1 MELANRG
8 LHELSATA
16 QLAALRAGE
25 LSSRELTE
33 HYLERIAKY
42 DDTLGAFVTV
52 TAELAIDE
60 AGRADDRI
68 AAGEWAPLLGLP
80 LGIKDLFPAAEVRT
94 TFGSAAFAD
103 VVSGADG
110 WTTGLLRQAGA
121 VLVGKTNTPE
131 FGATC
136 FTENAVT
143 AHPSVTPYDPT
154 RYASGSSG
162 GAAAAVAAGL
172 LPVAHASDGA
182 GSIRTPATTCH
193 LVGVKPSLGL
203 VTPSVPA
210 GSFFPTSIE
219 GPLARTVA
227 DAALLLDVMAQPWS
241 GDLHGWRPDQRFAD
255 VIAQPPARP
264 LRIAVWTE
272 TGLDGVDP
280 HPEVVRAVER
290 TAALLQE
297 LGHEVREMRIPA
309 TWDETVRNAMRM
321 HFGYLVNLVV
331 ESAVP
336 NGRADLLTPYTKF
349 LNRIGAELSGADV
362 LTAQGIMVRYA
373 GSFLAAFE
381 DADIVLTPVTSGPP
395 VPLGHFDAAGVE
407 GIIDLML
414 EWSVYT
420 PWANLTG
427 QPAVALPSHLDNDG
441 LPYGVQLVGRPRHDL
456 ELLALAAQLESAAR
470 WDDVHPPCWSQ

>member
-1 MELANRG
+1 MSRV
-8 LHELSATA
+8 HELSATA
-16 QLAALRAGE
+16 QLAALRSGE
-25 LSSRELTE
+25 LSSLELTT

-60 AGRADDRI
+60 ARRADERI
-68 AAGEWAPLLGLP
+68 AAGEHQPLLGLP
-80 LGIKDLFPAAEVRT
+80 LGIKDLFPTAGVRT
-94 TFGSAAFAD
+94 TFGSAALSD
-103 VVSGADG
+103 TVPDADG

-136 FTENAVT
+136 YTENAVT
-143 AHPSVTPYDPT
+143 TRPSVTPYDVT

-182 GSIRTPATTCH
+182 GSIRTPAATCH
-193 LVGVKPSLGL
+193 LVGVKPSIGL
-203 VTPSVPA
+203 VTPAVPA
-210 GSFFPTSIE
+210 SSFFPASIE
-219 GPLARTVA
+219 GPIARTVA
-227 DAALLLDVMAQPWS
+227 DAALLLDVMAQPWT
-241 GDLHGWRPDQRFAD
+241 GDLNGWRPDRTFTNA
-255 VIAQPPARP
+255 IGQPPRP

-272 TGLDGVDP
+272 TGLDVDP
-280 HPEVVRAVER
+280 HPEVVHAVER
-290 TAALLQE
+290 TAKLLQA
-297 LGHEVREMRIPA
+297 LGHEVREVPIPA
-309 TWDETVRNAMRM
+309 RWDDAVRRAMRT
-321 HFGYLVNLVV
+321 HFGYLVDLVV
-331 ESAVP
+331 ESMVP
-336 NGRADLLTPYTKF
+336 DERAALLTPYTKY
-349 LNRIGAELSGADV
+349 LNEIGAELSGADV
-362 LTAQGIMVRYA
+362 LTAQAIQVRFA
-373 GSFLAAFE
+373 SAFLAT
-381 DADIVLTPVTSGPP
+381 DADVVLTPVTSGPP
-395 VPLGHFDAAGVE
+395 VPRGHFETAGVE

-427 QPAVALPSHLDNDG
+427 QPAVALPSHLDHEG

-456 ELLALAAQLESAAR
+456 ELLALAAQLESAAL